1 MKFTK
6 IATVMAALAMLLT
19 SCGGEKTV
27 MTIGDT
33 QITNNDIA
41 FFTDYYYDQNI
52 QNGQDIE
59 YADIRD
65 EVIELFQDAALIS
78 EIADIKDIELD
89 EESRKAYYAELASFR
104 TGFGGKKAYDK
115 ALEKTGADEDVIEA
129 FFKSSYLKNIIS
141 ADEEFDVAE
150 LNDEELKTYFKENYL
165 RAKHVLIS
173 TQEDA
178 ETDEKKQAEE
188 ILEKAKNGED
198 FDKLVKEYS
207 EDPGSATNPDG
218 YVFTDGQMVS
228 EFENGTKE
236 IKPGEYNL
244 VKSDFG
250 YHVIKR
256 LPLDES
262 DAKFSEF
269 FEENK
274 DAAASS
280 YQEKKLEENIKAY
293 AEKNGI
299 KVTKDEDAIS
309 KMTKPT
315 TLDAYTKPE

>member
-33 QITNNDIA
+33 KITNNDIA

-52 QNGQDIE
+52 QNGQNIE
-59 YADIRD
+59 YADVRD
-65 EVIELFQDAALIS
+65 EVIELFEDAVLID
-78 EIADIKDIELD
+78 EIADLKDIELD

-129 FFKSSYLKNIIS
+129 FFKSSYLKNMLS
-141 ADEEFDVAE
+141 DNVELAVAE
-150 LNDEELKTYFKENYL
+150 LSDEELKTYFKENYL

-173 TQEDA
+173 VQEGA

-188 ILEKAKNGED
+188 ILARAKNGED

-236 IKPGEYNL
+236 IKPGEYTM

-280 YQEKKLEENIKAY
+280 YKEKKLQENIKAY

-299 KVTKDEDAIS
+299 KVTKDEDVIS

-315 TLDAYTKPE
+315 TLGAYTKPE